1 MLVLGI
7 ESSCDETAVAL
18 IEDTGSGQPQLLSSV
33 ISTQIPLHRMY
44 GGVIPE
50 LASRNHSANLPAV
63 LQEALNKAGRSIHQ
77 VDVFASTAGPG
88 LVAALLVGNTAAKA
102 LALTARKPF
111 VAVNHLEGHMLSP
124 FITHPAGLVPHLSLV
139 VSGGHSLLIDV
150 QGPGNYTL
158 MGRSRDDAAGEA
170 FDKVAKMLDLPY
182 PGGPEID
189 KLAEKGDPERF
200 KLPRPMMHEDHL
212 DFSFSGLKTAVLYT
226 LPKLVASG
234 NPHDLDEQ
242 TMCDLCAG
250 VRQSII
256 DVLLHKAMKALR
268 KSRNKV
274 LAVSGGVSC
283 NKGLRAQLQQM
294 CERRRI
300 ELILPPNSLTTDNA
314 AMIAFA
320 GMLRARSGDFS
331 PLDTPV
337 DPNLKLAGVQLR
349 K

>member
-1 MLVLGI
+1 
-7 ESSCDETAVAL
+7 
-18 IEDTGSGQPQLLSSV
+18 
-33 ISTQIPLHRMY
+33 
-44 GGVIPE
+44 
-50 LASRNHSANLPAV
+50 
-63 LQEALNKAGRSIHQ
+63 
-77 VDVFASTAGPG
+77 
-88 LVAALLVGNTAAKA
+88 
-102 LALTARKPF
+102 
-111 VAVNHLEGHMLSP
+111 MLSP

-139 VSGGHSLLIDV
+139 VSGGHSLIIDV
-150 QGPGNYTL
+150 QGAGNYTL
-158 MGRSRDDAAGEA
+158 LGRSRDDAAGEA

-226 LPKLVASG
+226 LPKLVPSG
-234 NPHDLDEQ
+234 NPNDLDEQ

-250 VRQSII
+250 VRQAII

-268 KSRNKV
+268 KSRHKV

-283 NKGLRAQLQQM
+283 NSGLRKQLTEM

-337 DPNLKLAGVQLR
+337 DPNMKLAGVQLR

>member
-18 IEDTGSGQPQLLSSV
+18 IEKPNGHAPRVLSSV
-33 ISTQIPLHRMY
+33 ISTQIPLHRLY

-50 LASRNHSANLPAV
+50 LASRNHSTNLPGV
-63 LQEALNKAGRSIHQ
+63 LREALQQANRSIHE

-102 LALTARKPF
+102 LALAARKPF
-111 VAVNHLEGHMLSP
+111 IAINHMEGHLLSP
-124 FITHPAGLVPHLSLV
+124 FIEREGGLVPHLGLV
-139 VSGGHSLLIDV
+139 VSGGHTLLIDV
-150 QGPGNYTL
+150 QGIGNYRL
-158 MGRSRDDAAGEA
+158 IGRSRDDAAGEA

-189 KLAEKGDPERF
+189 KRADKGNAERF
-200 KLPRPMMHEDHL
+200 TFPRPMMHEPHT

-226 LPKLVASG
+226 LPSLVESG
-234 NPHDLDEQ
+234 NPHDLPDQ
-242 TMCDLCAG
+242 DMNDLCAG
-250 VRQSII
+250 VRQAIV
-256 DVLLHKAMKALR
+256 DVLICKALKAAKQTGHR
-268 KSRNKV
+268 II
-274 LAVSGGVSC
+274 AVSGGVSC
-283 NKGLRAQLQQM
+283 NKALREQM
-294 CERRRI
+294 TAACRRHHI
-300 ELILPPNSLTTDNA
+300 ELVLPPAHFTTDNA

-320 GMLRARSGDFS
+320 GLLHANIGDFS

-337 DPNLKLAGVQLR
+337 DPNLKLTGEQLR